1 MGGGSDTSKNLLH
14 NLEYY
19 NCIPLLFQEI
29 QSNLRNQFES
39 NVKSIYDRTS
49 RKIMQGYGNE
59 QNVKAING
67 TMHFASN
74 EIIPKNEQTMSRLIF
89 MDLLK
94 ANFDYKKAI
103 PFNKIRDELL
113 SLILQDIIF
122 FKNDFTIIEKLLD
135 KNINLIENEKLK
147 IDSRSV
153 KNIAV
158 AKTGLD
164 VLIKISE
171 LKKEIFEE
179 QEEFKELQANFTRYI
194 KKYSDSVQTKD
205 AFLLFIETFNEML
218 KQNCLEYNRDFKMTN
233 NGELAIYLEGI
244 AGTFKKVFKTIN
256 PSDVYIPGLK
266 EIKDSSKKYNCSP
279 FHNVTFKGKTKRS
292 LLISP
297 ESTEEIKN
305 YTFLLVEK
313 YKKGYEQGN
322 PTSNKPNE
330 EVEKQAIEKAKA
342 IL

>member
-1 MGGGSDTSKNLLH
+1 
-14 NLEYY
+14 
-19 NCIPLLFQEI
+19 
-29 QSNLRNQFES
+29 
-39 NVKSIYDRTS
+39 
-49 RKIMQGYGNE
+49 
-59 QNVKAING
+59 
-67 TMHFASN
+67 
-74 EIIPKNEQTMSRLIF
+74 
-89 MDLLK
+89 
-94 ANFDYKKAI
+94 
-103 PFNKIRDELL
+103 
-113 SLILQDIIF
+113 
-122 FKNDFTIIEKLLD
+122 
-135 KNINLIENEKLK
+135 
-147 IDSRSV
+147 
-153 KNIAV
+153 
-158 AKTGLD
+158 
-164 VLIKISE
+164 
-171 LKKEIFEE
+171 
-179 QEEFKELQANFTRYI
+179 
-194 KKYSDSVQTKD
+194 
-205 AFLLFIETFNEML
+205 
-218 KQNCLEYNRDFKMTN
+218 MTN